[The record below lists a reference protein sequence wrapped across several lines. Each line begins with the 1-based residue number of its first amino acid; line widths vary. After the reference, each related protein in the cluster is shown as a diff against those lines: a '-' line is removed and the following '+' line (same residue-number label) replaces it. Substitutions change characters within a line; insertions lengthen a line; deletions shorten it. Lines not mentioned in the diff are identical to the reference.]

1 MGPFKLQWNGGQA
14 PRCGLQVV
22 HWDGA
27 EAAER
32 GEEGIRGWLFLD
44 GARGGAGWGGGR
56 YRSEM
61 VGKAG

>member
-14 PRCGLQVV
+14 PRCRLQVV